1 VAGTLHPSDQQLI
14 EMDVDADGLSGRFPF
29 ASGLGR
35 HDGGFYGGSGL
46 AASVLAMEA
55 ATGRD
60 VLWLATQFVSSPR
73 LGDQIE
79 WTAEVLAQGKR
90 ASQVAVRATSGGLVA
105 FSAIGSTGVGAADGL
120 TGQWREMPAV
130 SRPEDSQAQTGIAA
144 MQHPDSYTA
153 KLELREAESA
163 EPGPDAALWVRM
175 RDGSPTTPAVIAFAA
190 DFVPLGVAKAA
201 GKIGAGSSLDNS
213 MRFRGGIGTEWILL
227 DLEGDLAA
235 GGFGHGTVR
244 VWGQDG
250 ALLATGSQTAAM
262 KYLWDE
268 GEEPKLSG

>member
-14 EMDVDADGLSGRFPF
+14 DMDVAPDGLSGRFAF

-35 HDGGFYGGSGL
+35 HDGGLYGGSGL

-73 LGDQIE
+73 LGDEIA
-79 WTAEVLAQGKR
+79 WTAEVLAHGKR
-90 ASQVAVRATSGGLVA
+90 ASQVTVRATSGGLVA
-105 FSAIGSTGVGAADGL
+105 FSAIGSTGIGKDDGL
-120 TGQWREMPAV
+120 TGQWCEMPKV
-130 SRPEDSQAQTGIAA
+130 SSPDDSQAQTGIAA
-144 MQHPDSYTA
+144 MHHPDSYTV
-153 KLELREAESA
+153 KLELREAEIV

-175 RDGSPTTPAVIAFAA
+175 RDGLPTTPAVIAFAA
-190 DFVPLGVAKAA
+190 DFVPLAVAKAA
-201 GKIGAGSSLDNS
+201 GKVGAGSSLDNS
-213 MRFRGGIGTEWILL
+213 MRFRGGVGTEWLLL
-227 DLEGDLAA
+227 DLSGDLAA

-268 GEEPKLSG
+268 GEEPRLSG